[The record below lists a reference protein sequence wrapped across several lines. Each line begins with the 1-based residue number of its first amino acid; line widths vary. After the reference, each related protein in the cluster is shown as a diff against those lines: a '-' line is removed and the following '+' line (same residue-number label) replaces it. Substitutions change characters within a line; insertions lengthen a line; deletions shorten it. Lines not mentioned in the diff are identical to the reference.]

1 MIQNI
6 ELKWL
11 YDLIVLE
18 KYRNF
23 TVASD
28 IRNISQSSL
37 SRRIQALEN
46 SLGFEVFDR
55 ETSPLQLTE
64 QGKLFI
70 LHARNLLDD
79 FEFNIDQIK
88 GDNHVRSK
96 VTIASAHSLV
106 GYIFPKILGN
116 LKNYQEKIFHV
127 EAINVNET
135 VDSLKNGQ
143 CDFIASFYDDD
154 LMNPQ
159 FLCHKLFSAKL
170 YLVTAPNHLGRP
182 KFSLEDTSIPLMNY
196 TDDSYMGK
204 KVNKFLQDHHSDKFE
219 TNFVSSMSLLLK
231 DMIKGGY
238 GVGWLPD
245 YSIQDELKQNQLM
258 IVPMK
263 ESVLSVDIYLYR
275 SSARLNATSEGLWN
289 FVKAID
295 WTIA

>member
-1 MIQNI
+1 MINNI
-6 ELKWL
+6 EIKWL

-23 TVASD
+23 TIASD
-28 IRNISQSSL
+28 MRSISQSSL

-46 SLGFEVFDR
+46 NLGFELFDR

-64 QGKLFI
+64 KGKLFI
-70 LHARNLLDD
+70 LHARNLLND
-79 FEFNIDQIK
+79 FEYNIDRIK
-88 GDNHVRSK
+88 GDNNLRSR
-96 VTIASAHSLV
+96 VTIASAHSLA

-116 LKNYQEKIFHV
+116 LKNYKDKIFHV

-135 VDSLKNGQ
+135 VDYLRDGR

-170 YLVTAPNHLGRP
+170 YLVTAPNHFMRP
-182 KFSLEDTSIPLMNY
+182 KFSLEDSSIPLMNY

-204 KVNKFLQDHHSDKFE
+204 KVNKFLQDHQSELFS
-219 TNFVSSMSLLLK
+219 TTFVSSMSILLK

-245 YSIQDELKQNQLM
+245 YSIQEELQNNQLM
-258 IVPMK
+258 IIPMK

-275 SSARLNATSEGLWN
+275 SSSRLSTSSEGLWN
-289 FVKAID
+289 FIKAID